1 MDTLAREVRRV
12 AVGVEDPSTLGT
24 GRGVAHGRVA
34 GSTHPATA
42 QSEADDTFF
51 KVCVCVCGVFGIR
64 AVGYV
69 LHMKG

>member
-1 MDTLAREVRRV
+1 MRRV

-51 KVCVCVCGVFGIR
+51 KVCVCGVVGIR
-64 AVGYV
+64 TVGFEP
-69 LHMKG
+69 HIHE

>member
-1 MDTLAREVRRV
+1 LCCCARVAAGVDTLAREVRRV

-51 KVCVCVCGVFGIR
+51 KVCV
-64 AVGYV
+64 V
-69 LHMKG
+69 LLGFVL